1 LGRTD
6 QGSKEPIYQF
16 YNEKMMEFRDKL
28 QAKDRKAVL
37 KRVARD
43 SNRNVES
50 RREDGEAFPL
60 GETVV
65 RLVTKNKHQL
75 LVSTSSK
82 Q

>member
-1 LGRTD
+1 MGRTD

-16 YNEKMMEFRDKL
+16 YNERMMEFRDKL

-50 RREDGEAFPL
+50 RRDDGEPFSL

-65 RLVTKNKHQL
+65 RLATRNKHQL
-75 LVSTSSK
+75 LVSSSK
-82 Q
+82 A

>member
-43 SNRNVES
+43 SNRNV
-50 RREDGEAFPL
+50 
-60 GETVV
+60 
-65 RLVTKNKHQL
+65 
-75 LVSTSSK
+75 
-82 Q
+82 